1 MARLIKRY
9 GSRKL
14 YDTTESRYVSLEE
27 IAAWIRNGEEIEVQ
41 DNATS
46 EDVSAQTLT
55 QIISEEGRKRS
66 LLLSPE
72 LLHDLIRAGGSAVTS
87 RVKQIQNGVEGFV
100 KKSLDRIV
108 PVSRVRDEMSQLRS
122 RLNELETALAAAEK
136 TEAQSKDAPETQAK
150 DLPVEG
156 DGVAKKTTRKTP
168 VRKTTAAKTARSPR
182 KTTAKKTAAEKV
194 TAEKVEQVEKN
205 EVES

>member
-1 MARLIKRY
+1 MTRLIKRY

-66 LLLSPE
+66 LLLSSE
-72 LLHDLIRAGGSAVTS
+72 LLHDLIRAGGSVVTT

-108 PVSRVRDEMSQLRS
+108 PVSRVRDEMSLLRS
-122 RLNELETALAAAEK
+122 RLDELEAALTAAEK
-136 TEAQSKDAPETQAK
+136 AEAQNEEPPAEEKP
-150 DLPVEG
+150 
-156 DGVAKKTTRKTP
+156 AKKP
-168 VRKTTAAKTARSPR
+168 AAKRAPR
-182 KTTAKKTAAEKV
+182 KTTTSKSDGTKAAPKTRRAPRKKTTKE
-194 TAEKVEQVEKN
+194 TATVKAGADQANKN
-205 EVES
+205 EVEG